1 MASNY
6 WQFIMLVLE
15 ESGMRKFPAFAGVL
29 LSLIEEQK
37 KQPSFEQQ
45 PLAGEILGVPCNAV
59 LGSFHPLSSP
69 SL

>member
-6 WQFIMLVLE
+6 WQFIILVLE

-45 PLAGEILGVPCNAV
+45 PLAGEILGGAM
-59 LGSFHPLSSP
+59 
-69 SL
+69 